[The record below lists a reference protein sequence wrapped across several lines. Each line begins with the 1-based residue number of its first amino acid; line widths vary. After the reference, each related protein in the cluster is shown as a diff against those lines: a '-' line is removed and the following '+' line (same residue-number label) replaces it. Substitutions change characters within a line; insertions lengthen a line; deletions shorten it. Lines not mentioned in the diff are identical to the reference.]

1 MISIIVSSRQP
12 EQLFRLRENIQQS
25 IGVPFELLSYSNT
38 QGAVGLCKVYN
49 DLAQQAQFAT
59 LLFLHE
65 DVLFQTQSWGNIL
78 IDILRNT
85 NVGLVGV
92 LGADT
97 LTKVPAG
104 WAKQDARFN
113 KGILKQY
120 GETFSQGEQLSRAI
134 PVLSIDGVFMATT
147 KAIWNEFKFDEATL
161 LGFHGYDFDFSM
173 QIAQKYQVLVC
184 SEIIIEH
191 FSKGSFNQDWI
202 NTTILLN
209 KKWSHQLPKS
219 LVLGLTKAEWDS
231 LEFWQAEFML
241 KLIHMHR
248 LGFAP
253 SWYVLQQFVQMK
265 FSRLFLALK
274 LFPCIIFRKQ

>member
-12 EQLFRLRENIQQS
+12 EQLFRLSENIEQS
-25 IGVPFELLSYSNT
+25 IGVPFELLSCDNG
-38 QGAVGLCKVYN
+38 QGSIGLCKVYN
-49 DLAQQAQFAT
+49 DFAQIAQFDI

-65 DVLFQTQSWGNIL
+65 DVLFHTKDWGNIL
-78 IDILRNT
+78 IRIFRDR

-97 LTKVPAG
+97 LTKVPSG

-113 KGILKQY
+113 KGALKQH
-120 GETFSQGEQLSRAI
+120 GEIFSQEDHIGLTS
-134 PVLSIDGVFMATT
+134 VLAIDGVFMATT
-147 KAIWNEFKFDEATL
+147 KVVWNESKFDEISL
-161 LGFHGYDFDFSM
+161 KGFHGYDFDFSM
-173 QIAQKYQVLVC
+173 QVAQQYQVLVC
-184 SEIIIEH
+184 NEILIEH
-191 FSKGSFNQDWI
+191 FSKGSFNRDWI

-219 LVLGLTKAEWDS
+219 LVVGLTKAEWDS
-231 LEFWQAEFML
+231 LEFWQAEFIL
-241 KLIHMHR
+241 KLIHMHG
-248 LGFAP
+248 LGFAT

>member
-25 IGVPFELLSYSNT
+25 IGVPFELLSYANA

-65 DVLFQTQSWGNIL
+65 DVLFHTPNWGNIL
-78 IDILRNT
+78 IDILSNT

-97 LTKVPAG
+97 LTKVPSG

-113 KGILKQY
+113 KGALKQH
-120 GETFSQGEQLSRAI
+120 GEIFSQEDHIGLTS
-134 PVLSIDGVFMATT
+134 VLAIDGVLMATS

-161 LGFHGYDFDFSM
+161 RGFHGYDFDYSM

-191 FSKGSFNQDWI
+191 FSKGSFNRDWI

-219 LVLGLTKAEWDS
+219 LVVGLTKAEWDS
-231 LEFWQAEFML
+231 LEFWQAEFIL
-241 KLIHMHR
+241 KLIHMHG
-248 LGFAP
+248 LGFAT